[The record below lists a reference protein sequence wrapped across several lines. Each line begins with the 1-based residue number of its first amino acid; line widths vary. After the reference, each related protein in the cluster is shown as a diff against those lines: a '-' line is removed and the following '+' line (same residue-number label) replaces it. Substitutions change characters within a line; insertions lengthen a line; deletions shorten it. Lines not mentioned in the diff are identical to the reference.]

1 MSGLAFAFRNLLR
14 DLRAGELTVLLA
26 AMVVAVTSMT
36 AVGFFT
42 DRVGRAVGAQAA
54 ETLAADLVIRSPD
67 PITTDYLDAGR
78 AAGLETATSAEFP
91 TVAIAD
97 GGRTLSIVSAVTDG
111 YPLRGKVLI
120 SDQAF
125 GDTYEATSIPEPGTA
140 WAEAS
145 LMARIDVEVGDTIKL
160 GRAELLLTKVLDF
173 RPDQG
178 FGFVSLAPS
187 VIVHADDVPAMDV
200 IKPGSRVTYKQL
212 FAGDPEAVTAFAT
225 EYKDRM
231 SGEERLNTIEDA
243 SEQITA
249 AISRARRFLTLA
261 SLVTVILAAVATAMA
276 ARRYA
281 TRHLDTVALLKS
293 MGASQSFIQ
302 QNMFFQLL
310 MVVAVTAAIGTLL
323 GFGAQFVL
331 GVLSARLTPFELPE
345 PSMQAAFLGLVTAAT
360 VAIGFALPQL
370 LQLRTTPPLRV
381 LRRDLEPPQLST
393 AVLYG
398 IAIAALIAMIWW
410 IVQELKL
417 LLYIVGGMA
426 AMSALAVVTG
436 WALVRSFTR
445 FRGAGGVAWR
455 YGLANISRRG
465 RESVVQVVA
474 FGLGLMVLLLLTV
487 VRNDVLRD
495 WQRSLPDDA
504 PNYFLFNIEPDSWDG
519 IAELFEQELGEV
531 PDFLPLIRGRLT
543 AINGTS
549 INDYDFPTVEGERFV
564 RREANLT
571 WTPDLPESN
580 RLIDGEW
587 WPDGYDGALQVSIE
601 DEFARNIGV
610 ELGDQI
616 SFTVG
621 GEQVT
626 APVVSTRFIAWDSLA
641 PNFYLI
647 FSPGDVRELPQ
658 TYLSSLFIP
667 DDKRDLLRTLL
678 QRYPSVTVF
687 DLEVTL
693 TQVRSIIDRASM
705 AIQYVFLFT
714 LLAGVVVLLAAVQVT
729 RDERRFESAI
739 LHTLGAKRTQILQ
752 GIATE
757 FIALGSLAGFLA
769 ALGASVIGYLLAR
782 FVFDLAYQFDPLLW
796 FSGLVSGALIVGITG
811 TLATRKA
818 VNEPPVRVLR
828 NT

>member
-1 MSGLAFAFRNLLR
+1 MS
-14 DLRAGELTVLLA
+14 
-26 AMVVAVTSMT
+26 
-36 AVGFFT
+36 
-42 DRVGRAVGAQAA
+42 
-54 ETLAADLVIRSPD
+54 
-67 PITTDYLDAGR
+67 
-78 AAGLETATSAEFP
+78 
-91 TVAIAD
+91 
-97 GGRTLSIVSAVTDG
+97 
-111 YPLRGKVLI
+111 
-120 SDQAF
+120 
-125 GDTYEATSIPEPGTA
+125 
-140 WAEAS
+140 
-145 LMARIDVEVGDTIKL
+145 
-160 GRAELLLTKVLDF
+160 
-173 RPDQG
+173 
-178 FGFVSLAPS
+178 
-187 VIVHADDVPAMDV
+187 
-200 IKPGSRVTYKQL
+200 
-212 FAGDPEAVTAFAT
+212 
-225 EYKDRM
+225 RM
-231 SGEERLNTIEDA
+231 
-243 SEQITA
+243 
-249 AISRARRFLTLA
+249 
-261 SLVTVILAAVATAMA
+261 
-276 ARRYA
+276 
-281 TRHLDTVALLKS
+281 
-293 MGASQSFIQ
+293 
-302 QNMFFQLL
+302 
-310 MVVAVTAAIGTLL
+310 
-323 GFGAQFVL
+323 
-331 GVLSARLTPFELPE
+331 P
-345 PSMQAAFLGLVTAAT
+345 PSMQAALLGLVTAAT

-393 AVLYG
+393 TVLYG
-398 IAIAALIAMIWW
+398 IAIAALVSMIWW

-417 LLYIVGGMA
+417 LLYIVGGMTV
-426 AMSALAVVTG
+426 MSALAVVTG

-519 IAELFEQELGEV
+519 IAALFEEKLGEV

-543 AINGTS
+543 AINGVS
-549 INDYDFPTVEGERFV
+549 INDYDFPTTEGERFV

-580 RLIDGEW
+580 RLVDGEW
-587 WPDGYDGALQVSIE
+587 WPQGYDGALQISIE
-601 DEFARNIGV
+601 DQFARNIGV
-610 ELGDQI
+610 ELGDEI

-621 GEQVT
+621 GELVT
-626 APVVSTRFIAWDSLA
+626 APIVSTRFIAWDSLA

-667 DDKRDLLRTLL
+667 DEQRDLLRTLL

-705 AIQYVFLFT
+705 AIKYVFLFT

-769 ALGASVIGYLLAR
+769 ALGASAIGYLLAR
-782 FVFDLAYQFDPLLW
+782 FVFDLAYEFDPLLW

-818 VNEPPVRVLR
+818 VSEPPVRVLR